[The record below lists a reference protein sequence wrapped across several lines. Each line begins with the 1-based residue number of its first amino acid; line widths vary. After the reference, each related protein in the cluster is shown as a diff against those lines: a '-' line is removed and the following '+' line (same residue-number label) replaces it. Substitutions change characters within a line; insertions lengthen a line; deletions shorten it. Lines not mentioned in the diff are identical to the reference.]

1 MLQAATIVVSCG
13 LANFEPSPWSTYRR
27 HEVWRTHGEQR
38 TKEDSGK
45 FVHSFKDNYPG
56 MCKDRS
62 IWTIDCRKFDD
73 PDLRQEHEETHWPK
87 SEDHEVHSDF
97 GSGSPGKTGCRR
109 RVAFEE
115 TAKRMLRQLEESAD
129 LDSGRH

>member
-27 HEVWRTHGEQR
+27 HEVWRTHGELR

-45 FVHSFKDNYPG
+45 FVHSFKDNYPE

-62 IWTIDCRKFDD
+62 IWTIDHRKFDD
-73 PDLRQEHEETHWPK
+73 PDNDRSMRKYIGLNPKIMKSILILGVDLQGRQAQAA
-87 SEDHEVHSDF
+87 
-97 GSGSPGKTGCRR
+97 CR
-109 RVAFEE
+109 V
-115 TAKRMLRQLEESAD
+115 
-129 LDSGRH
+129 